1 MISNLKKKKKK
12 TFEEQGKKQTDAITN
27 QNKGLEA
34 LTNKD
39 DHKNIYEKIFDKLV
53 KEKFDEIR
61 ELSDEIDYL
70 NQGSKKVHLK
80 ILNCFTN
87 YGKLLLN
94 YLMIILQFHL
104 KLNTK

>member
-1 MISNLKKKKKK
+1 MISHLKNKKE

-39 DHKNIYEKIFDKLV
+39 DHKNVYEKIFDKLV

-61 ELSDEIDYL
+61 ELSDEIDYNDL
-70 NQGSKKVHLK
+70 
-80 ILNCFTN
+80 IYCFKN
-87 YGKLLLN
+87 
-94 YLMIILQFHL
+94 
-104 KLNTK
+104 NTTTKDFNDF

>member
-1 MISNLKKKKKK
+1 MKNKKE

-39 DHKNIYEKIFDKLV
+39 DHKNVYEKIFDKLV

-61 ELSDEIDYL
+61 ELSDEIDYNDL
-70 NQGSKKVHLK
+70 
-80 ILNCFTN
+80 IYCFKN
-87 YGKLLLN
+87 
-94 YLMIILQFHL
+94 
-104 KLNTK
+104 NTTTKDFNDF